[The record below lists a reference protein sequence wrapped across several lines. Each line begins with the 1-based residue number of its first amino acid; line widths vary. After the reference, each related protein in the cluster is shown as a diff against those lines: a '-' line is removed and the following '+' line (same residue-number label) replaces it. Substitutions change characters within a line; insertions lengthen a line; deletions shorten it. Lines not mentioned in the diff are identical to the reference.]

1 MKKYIYNLM
10 ESLFDDDDIF
20 DNEIDHSDILIGR
33 DVDNILNKLKNGFTV
48 SDDDLE
54 LVLTP

>member
-1 MKKYIYNLM
+1 M